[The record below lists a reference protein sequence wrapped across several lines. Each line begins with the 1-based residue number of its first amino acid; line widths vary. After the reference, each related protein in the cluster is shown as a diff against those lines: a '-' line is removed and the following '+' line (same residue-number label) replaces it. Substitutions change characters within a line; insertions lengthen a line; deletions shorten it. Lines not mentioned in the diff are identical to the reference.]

1 MFNRLRTLVASF
13 VIVVAAWPAEAQTP
27 SPTLTLRGARVGAD
41 KDAALRD
48 ALGDVV
54 LQAAK
59 VLLDGPVFTKH
70 KDTIVERV
78 VAKAADLAKNP
89 EVLKSE
95 KTTDGKTSVRIRAT
109 IDRAAMLAKLAEAGV
124 PVPKADLPG
133 DNELGEKVVQF
144 CKDNIGK
151 MIGDGECGTLAV
163 KAMEAAGA
171 KPFHMYK
178 ESPGE
183 GDFVWGEQVFVL
195 EIKDGKRKRD
205 PADGKARPGDVVQ
218 YRDAVFR
225 SSNSIFLA
233 QHHTAV
239 VAEAK
244 PDGVLI
250 VFEQNI
256 AGKKEVNRATLRTN
270 QLAGGWIRVYRP
282 VGK

>member
-1 MFNRLRTLVASF
+1 MSALLRNLAATTAIVFVAGPT
-13 VIVVAAWPAEAQTP
+13 VGQTP
-27 SPTLTLRGARVGAD
+27 SPTLTLRGVGVGAD
-41 KDAALRD
+41 KDAALRE
-48 ALGDVV
+48 ALGDLV
-54 LQAAK
+54 LQAAG

-70 KDTIVERV
+70 KATIVERV
-78 VAKAADLAKNP
+78 VPKAAELAKNP

-95 KTTDGKTSVRIRAT
+95 KTTDGKVSVRVRAT
-109 IDRAAMLAKLAEAGV
+109 VDRATMFAKLADAGV

-133 DNELGEKVVQF
+133 DNEIGEKVVQF
-144 CKDNIGK
+144 CKDNMGK

-178 ESPGE
+178 ENPGN
-183 GDFVWGEQVFVL
+183 GDFVWGEPVYAL
-195 EIKDGKRKRD
+195 EFKDGKRKRD

-225 SSNSIFLA
+225 GASSIFLA

-239 VAEAK
+239 VAEVK
-244 PDGVLI
+244 PNGVLI
-250 VFEQNI
+250 VYEQNI
-256 AGKKEVNRATLRTN
+256 AGKKEVARSTLRTN
-270 QLAGGWIRVYRP
+270 ELAGGWIRVYRP

>member
-1 MFNRLRTLVASF
+1 MSNYLRTLVASF
-13 VIVVAAWPAEAQTP
+13 FLFAAWPAMAQAP
-27 SPTLTLRGARVGAD
+27 SSTLTLRGAGVGVD
-41 KDAALRD
+41 EDAALRD

-78 VAKAADLAKNP
+78 VPKAADLAKSP

-95 KTTDGKTSVRIRAT
+95 KTADGKTSVRIRAT
-109 IDRAAMLAKLAEAGV
+109 VDRAAMLAKLADAGV
-124 PVPKADLPG
+124 PVPKAELPG

-144 CKDNIGK
+144 CKDNVGK
-151 MIGDGECGTLAV
+151 LVGDGECGTLAV

-178 ESPGE
+178 ESPAD
-183 GDFVWGEQVFVL
+183 GDFVWGEPVFVL

-225 SSNSIFLA
+225 SSSSIFLA

-239 VAEAK
+239 VAEVK

-250 VFEQNI
+250 VYEQNI
-256 AGKKEVNRATLRTN
+256 AGKKEVARATLRTN